1 LVHRGDST
9 YFSWVFSFLSKALLT
24 AQTTYKAA
32 HFNTTRQNTELKKKV
47 EELEK
52 VKTEANTG
60 LVKVK

>member
-1 LVHRGDST
+1 L
-9 YFSWVFSFLSKALLT
+9 
-24 AQTTYKAA
+24 
-32 HFNTTRQNTELKKKV
+32 NTTRQNTELKKKV

>member
-1 LVHRGDST
+1 MDLP
-9 YFSWVFSFLSKALLT
+9 FSFSKALLT

-52 VKTEANTG
+52 VKTEASTG

>member
-1 LVHRGDST
+1 MRPSIRIINNT
-9 YFSWVFSFLSKALLT
+9 YSPFLSKALLT

-52 VKTEANTG
+52 VKTEASTG